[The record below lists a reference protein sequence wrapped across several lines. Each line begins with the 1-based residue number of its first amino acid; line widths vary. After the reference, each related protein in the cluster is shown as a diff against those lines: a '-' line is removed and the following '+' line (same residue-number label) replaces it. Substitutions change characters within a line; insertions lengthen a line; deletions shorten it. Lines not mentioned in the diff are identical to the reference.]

1 MKLTFNGLIPPAAA
15 AALAVLAAV
24 GIFALYA
31 REEGRLGPLRRA
43 ALALLR
49 TAVVAAALFLLLRPV
64 LLAEE
69 RVERPRPVTLLLDDS
84 LSMTQRDQRL
94 SAADRWRVAV
104 AEGRVPPDAPLP
116 PEGEPPAGTSENPS
130 RAELVRAVL
139 AHPKL
144 ALLEGLRRAGP
155 LRVGLF
161 GRRLRTLE
169 DPARWADELRFTD
182 ARTALAEAIRDALE
196 GGEEPPAAIV
206 VVTDG
211 RDNASSLGLDEAA
224 RECAR
229 SGVPLHV
236 WGVGSSEVGNLA
248 LRDFACPETVFYDD
262 EVAVPVRWRCR
273 GFRQGV
279 AEIELRLG
287 DRVVARREVPLR
299 EGEDFREVLAFTPRK
314 DAGLPE
320 KGELAVAVRVRGVSE
335 TFTGDNELRRPLSIV
350 DRKVRILY
358 VEDAPRWE
366 YKFLQTALL
375 RDRRAEARFVVA
387 QGDRRALEAG
397 PPYLPGFPS
406 TRAELFAFDVLIL
419 GDVPASFLGADRPAW
434 IRDFV
439 REGGSLV
446 VIAGRRHAP
455 WGWAGTDVAEV
466 LPVEFPGTRP
476 PFNAAERPQ
485 PYVSVLTRQGRRAEM
500 LALADDP
507 DESANLWR
515 ELPAFYGFAPGVRLR
530 PGAAALLVH
539 PRAKVGDAPVPLL
552 AVHHYGKGQALFLG
566 TDETWRW
573 RARDGGRLFARFWG
587 QTIYQMGLPHLLGAP
602 KRVQLALERPENVL
616 GRPAYV
622 YARAFDPEFRPWTGE
637 RIRARLEALDG
648 PAGPE
653 RERTLALEAVPGQPG
668 DYRALLPNDA
678 VGRFAVRVDEPAP
691 AALEFRV
698 NLPPQHELEVAGMEE
713 EALRAAA
720 EASGGAFYREEDLHR
735 LAGALRP
742 RSSPATVRR
751 ETLLWNAPVLAI
763 FVALIGAEWVL
774 RKFSNLS

>member
-1 MKLTFNGLIPPAAA
+1 MKLSFNGLIPPAAA

-24 GIFALYA
+24 GIFFLYA

-43 ALALLR
+43 VLALLR
-49 TAVVAAALFLLLRPV
+49 TAVLAAALFLLLRPV

-69 RVERPRPVTLLLDDS
+69 RLQRPRPVALLLDDS

-104 AEGRVPPDAPLP
+104 AEGRVPPETPLP

-130 RAELVRAVL
+130 RGELVRAVL

-155 LRVGLF
+155 LQIYLF
-161 GRRLRTLE
+161 GRRLRRLE
-169 DPARWADELRFTD
+169 DPARWAEELRFAE
-182 ARTALAEAIRDALE
+182 ARTALAEAVRDVLTSA
-196 GGEEPPAAIV
+196 GEPPAAIV

-211 RDNASSLGLDEAA
+211 RDNASALGLDEAA
-224 RECAR
+224 QECAR
-229 SGVPLHV
+229 AGVPLHV

-248 LRDFACPETVFYDD
+248 LREFSCPETVFYDD

-279 AEIELRLG
+279 AEIEVRLG
-287 DRVVARREVPLR
+287 DRVLARREVPLS
-299 EGEDFREVLAFTPRK
+299 EGEDFREVLTFTPRK

-320 KGELAVAVRVRGVSE
+320 KGELAVVVRARGVSE

-375 RDRRAEARFVVA
+375 RDRRAQARFVVV

-397 PPYLPGFPS
+397 PPYLPGFPA

-419 GDVPASFLGADRPAW
+419 GDVPASFLGAERLAW

-446 VIAGRRHAP
+446 VIAGRLHVP
-455 WGWAGTDVAEV
+455 WSWARTDVAEV
-466 LPVEFPGTRP
+466 LPVEFPGTPP
-476 PFNAAERPQ
+476 PFNPAERPQ
-485 PYVSVLTRQGRRAEM
+485 PYVPVLTRQGERADM
-500 LALADDP
+500 LALADDS
-507 DESANLWR
+507 DESARLWR
-515 ELPAFYGFAPGVRLR
+515 ELPGFYRFVPGVRLR

-539 PRAKVGDAPVPLL
+539 PRARFADAPLPVMALQ
-552 AVHHYGKGQALFLG
+552 HYGKGQSLFLG

-587 QTIYQMGLPHLLGAP
+587 QTIYQMGLPHLLGTP

-622 YARAFDPEFRPWTGE
+622 YARVFDPEFRPYTGE
-637 RIRARLEALDG
+637 RLRARLEALDA
-648 PAGPE
+648 PAGSE

-678 VGRFAVRVDEPAP
+678 AGRFAVRVEEPAP

-713 EALRAAA
+713 ETLRAAA
-720 EASGGAFYREEDLHR
+720 EVSGGAFYREEDLHR

-742 RSSPATVRR
+742 CSSAQTVRR
-751 ETLLWNAPVLAI
+751 EVLLWNAPMFAL

>member
-1 MKLTFNGLIPPAAA
+1 MSLQFNGLMSPVVAAA
-15 AALAVLAAV
+15 AAVAAAAV
-24 GIFALYA
+24 VFLLYA
-31 REEGRLGPLRRA
+31 REEGRLGPVRRA
-43 ALALLR
+43 VLALLR

-69 RVERPRPVTLLLDDS
+69 RRERPRPVALLLDDS
-84 LSMTQRDQRL
+84 QSMTQRDQRL
-94 SAADRWRVAV
+94 SAADRRRVAV
-104 AEGRVPPDAPLP
+104 AEGRVPPDAPFSPDAEP
-116 PEGEPPAGTSENPS
+116 PEGTSENPS

-139 AHPKL
+139 GHPKL
-144 ALLEGLRRAGP
+144 ALLDGLRRAGP
-155 LRVGLF
+155 LQVYLF
-161 GRRLRTLE
+161 GQRVRRLE
-169 DPARWADELRFTD
+169 DPARWAEELRFAD
-182 ARTALAEAIRDALE
+182 ARTALAEAVREVLSGAGD
-196 GGEEPPAAIV
+196 PPAAIV
-206 VVTDG
+206 IATDG
-211 RDNASSLGLDEAA
+211 RDNASALGLDEVAL
-224 RECAR
+224 ECVR
-229 SGVPLHV
+229 SGVPLHI

-248 LRDFACPETVFYDD
+248 VRDFACPETVFYDD

-273 GFRQGV
+273 GFRQGT

-287 DRVVARREVPLR
+287 DRVLARREVPLR
-299 EGEDFREVLAFTPRK
+299 EGEEFREVVPFTPRK

-320 KGELAVAVRVRGVSE
+320 KGDLVVTVRARGVSE
-335 TFTGDNELRRPLSIV
+335 TFTADNELRRPLSIV

-387 QGDRRALEAG
+387 QGDRRALESG

-419 GDVPASFLGADRPAW
+419 GDVPASFLGNERPAW

-439 REGGSLV
+439 REGGSLI
-446 VIAGRRHAP
+446 VIAGRRNAP
-455 WGWAGTDVAEV
+455 WGWAKTELAEV
-466 LPVEFPGTRP
+466 LPVEFPGARP
-476 PFNAAERPQ
+476 PFNPAERPTA
-485 PYVSVLTRQGRRAEM
+485 YVPVLTRQGQRAEM

-507 DESANLWR
+507 DESARLWR
-515 ELPAFYGFAPGVRLR
+515 ELPGFYGFAPGVRLR

-539 PRAKVGDAPVPLL
+539 PRAKVGDAPVPVL

-573 RARDGGRLFARFWG
+573 RARDEGRLFARFWG

-622 YARAFDPEFRPWTGE
+622 YARAFDPEFRPYSGE
-637 RIRARLEALDG
+637 RIRARLEFLDA
-648 PAGPE
+648 PAGPD
-653 RERTLALEAVPGQPG
+653 RERTLSLEAVPGQPG

-678 VGRFAVRVDEPAP
+678 VGRWALRVDEPAP

-713 EALRAAA
+713 ETLRAAA

-735 LAGALRP
+735 LAASLRP
-742 RSSPATVRR
+742 KSSPVVERR
-751 ETLLWNAPVLAI
+751 ETLLWNAPMLVL
-763 FVALIGAEWVL
+763 FVALIGAEWIL